1 MSVLSLFLVVGMV
14 SGALA
19 LAAVP
24 WRRCA
29 RTKCRATSSSSSF
42 SNTSEDQR
50 QRKYGMTL
58 LDSALLLRGKVTTG
72 YGRGSK
78 KLGVPTANLPH
89 FHEDLI
95 TSTDLNNGVYF
106 GWGCIEKESET
117 IVPIV
122 ANIGRSPTFVGNE
135 NSINIVEAHLI
146 GRTPTSKIKDNTG
159 DFYNEYLRV
168 CLIGFLRDEKKFPSF
183 DALVKQIHDD
193 IDTCKYVDE
202 ISNEVKYDPVDNWK
216 NILGKYKTLAYNFL
230 VMKDLNYVSSIYF
243 SSTNNNPSLQNNMQ
257 INIGNQSLFARM
269 PTNDK

>member
-1 MSVLSLFLVVGMV
+1 MASST
-14 SGALA
+14 LA
-19 LAAVP
+19 LVKFP
-24 WRRCA
+24 SIQSLLSRSIRI
-29 RTKCRATSSSSSF
+29 KCRSTSSSSSF
-42 SNTSEDQR
+42 SNTFED
-50 QRKYGMTL
+50 QRKYGMTY
-58 LDSALLLRGKVTTG
+58 LDSALLLRGKVVTG

-89 FHEDLI
+89 FHEDLV

-106 GWGCIEKESET
+106 GWGCIEKDSEM

-146 GRTPTSKIKDNTG
+146 GRTPTSKIKDNSG
-159 DFYNEYLRV
+159 DFYNEYLRI
-168 CLIGFLRDEKKFPSF
+168 CLIGFLRNEKKFSSF
-183 DALVKQIHDD
+183 DGLVKQIHDD
-193 IDTCKYVDE
+193 IDTCKNIDE
-202 ISNEVKYDPVDNWK
+202 ISNEIKYDPSDNWK

-243 SSTNNNPSLQNNMQ
+243 SSTNNNPSLKNNMQ

-269 PTNDK
+269 PIT